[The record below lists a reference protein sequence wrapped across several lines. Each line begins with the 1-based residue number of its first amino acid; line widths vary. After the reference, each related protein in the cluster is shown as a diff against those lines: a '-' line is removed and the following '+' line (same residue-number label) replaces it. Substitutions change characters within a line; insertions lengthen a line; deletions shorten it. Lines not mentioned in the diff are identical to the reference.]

1 GDITN
6 TTGMGAFI
14 GPDLVVTAA
23 HLVVPH
29 DDTDSSGVVVTGVR
43 RDGTVFAE
51 RVKAIHYAADFPVPY
66 HAGYPVG
73 SDVAVLQLHSPIFG
87 LDILHLPED
96 LGVNVGQQESIIG
109 TVYGQ
114 MIPSRE
120 FIESAYDRLIT
131 AEGQL
136 TDEGRREFEERSDGP
151 ERRLWMP
158 GEIAI
163 NGAVRV
169 KHPWKDGAP
178 FVRIQVPR
186 SGDNVFSGETDIA
199 VGLTMDM
206 EREKFIDG
214 AYFVAENLPF
224 HQGDS
229 GAPFVSITENG
240 EAYLAGVVSDER
252 SRRDAT
258 ESTLFRPRVSGVA
271 TGSVFN
277 ILQRIGP
284 DRPRTVTDDWG
295 FWANP
300 NNSVAHES
308 NWNVRNGDIR
318 LLNMPEPPEESYQ
331 KTCESSDSAFCR
343 YLRSEPTREYK
354 VTPLAIQV
362 NRDMGTLN
370 PYGGIYI
377 INGILRYF
385 SPQSDFDHATQ
396 KSQSVFDAPNPHV
409 MRLPV
414 YDPKAPYRKVIA
426 RKAGPSGLMPYTDF
440 SPFLPHEGA
449 AEATIR
455 ANVDAPM
462 ICLITPSDHGVGNGP
477 YPTGGEILID
487 PQGLQCT
494 VLDERTGGANGTYLV
509 PITPREGFG
518 GATVT
523 IQFRVEPK

>member
-43 RDGTVFAE
+43 RDGTAFAE

-151 ERRLWMP
+151 ERRQWMP

-169 KHPWKDGAP
+169 KHPWTDGAP

-206 EREKFIDG
+206 EREKFIEG

-277 ILQRIGP
+277 ILQRIGLNGART
-284 DRPRTVTDDWG
+284 DRDGWG

-300 NNSVAHES
+300 NNSVAHEN
-308 NWNVRNGDIR
+308 NWNVRNGDIT

-331 KTCESSDSAFCR
+331 KTCESSGSAFCR
-343 YLRSEPTREYK
+343 YLRSEPTREYFIK
-354 VTPLAIQV
+354 PVSIAIKFYGE
-362 NRDMGTLN
+362 DAGTDEMF
-370 PYGGIYI
+370 GTIT
-377 INGILRYF
+377 YF
-385 SPQSDFDHATQ
+385 SPQ
-396 KSQSVFDAPNPHV
+396 N
-409 MRLPV
+409 
-414 YDPKAPYRKVIA
+414 DPKHSSGQSESIFNAP
-426 RKAGPSGLMPYTDF
+426 GPYVMDYPNDPYISHKNIQGITPLQQTD
-440 SPFLPHEGA
+440 GA
-449 AEATIR
+449 TEATIT
-455 ANVDAPM
+455 ANVSAPI
-462 ICLITPSDHGVGNGP
+462 ICLNTHSEYGIGNIV
-477 YPTGGEILID
+477 YKLNLIRYID
-487 PQGLQCT
+487 ARQVQCT
-494 VLDERTGGANGTYLV
+494 VLDESMLGSDGAVYDVSMDRKQDDGPGKVGPT
-509 PITPREGFG
+509 
-518 GATVT
+518 TVT
-523 IQFRVEPK
+523 VRFRVEPK